1 MLREQVSK
9 PLKIQGREVQSDMI
23 GSLRDANR
31 NGDLKEQLLRNGYLL
46 LRGLHDPQA
55 MQPSRHGILQR
66 QVEVEESIEPAR
78 TGIAPRQSTR
88 DEMHSDRATFWSFL

>member
-31 NGDLKEQLLRNGYLL
+31 NCDLKEQLFRDGYLL

-55 MQPSRHGILQR
+55 VQA
-66 QVEVEESIEPAR
+66 AR
-78 TGIAPRQSTR
+78 I
-88 DEMHSDRATFWSFL
+88 

>member
-31 NGDLKEQLLRNGYLL
+31 NGDLKEQLLRDGYLL

-55 MQPSRHGILQR
+55 VQAARIEILQR
-66 QVEVEESIEPAR
+66 LVEVEEIVEPAGA
-78 TGIAPRQSTR
+78 GIATGRSK
-88 DEMHSDRATFWSFL
+88 RA